1 MRGIF
6 SKLAA
11 VLAIIGSS
19 PGALLHAPAA
29 LVYTSAV
36 LLCTPAALLYTPG
49 AQADG
54 IDLLEARLEQT
65 EDGVVLNADFAV
77 DFNPRL
83 EEVIANGVP
92 LYFVVEFG
100 LTRPRWYWFDDKT
113 ASKRLQTRLSYHVLS
128 RHYRLSTGLLQQT
141 FGTLSEALAVLR
153 RVRNW
158 QVLDRATPLADAEYQ
173 AEVRMRL
180 DLTLLPKP
188 FQVNALTSRE
198 WHLES
203 DWKRFVWRPAPG
215 ASAPAAVSPS
225 AAPPSPAVV
234 PSSSPTT
241 PASSEK
247 RDEGPPR

>member
-11 VLAIIGSS
+11 MPASAAG
-19 PGALLHAPAA
+19 APACVFHA
-29 LVYTSAV
+29 SAAI
-36 LLCTPAALLYTPG
+36 LLTAAIMLWAPH
-49 AQADG
+49 ARADG
-54 IDLLEARLEQT
+54 IELLEAHLEQT
-65 EDGVVLNADFAV
+65 EDGVVLNADFAF
-77 DFNPRL
+77 DFNSRL
-83 EEVIANGVP
+83 EQVVANGVP

-128 RHYRLSTGLLQQT
+128 RHYRLSTGLLQQN
-141 FGTLSEALAVLR
+141 FPTLGEALAVLR

-158 QVLDRATPLADAEYQ
+158 QVLDRATPLADADYH

-215 ASAPAAVSPS
+215 APASAAVPG
-225 AAPPSPAVV
+225 AAPSPPAGT
-234 PSSSPTT
+234 PSSLPATPISP
-241 PASSEK
+241 EK
-247 RDEGPPR
+247 REEGPPR